1 MGGGEMNAP
10 GAKRL
15 REYLGLSDE
24 QARLVRGLIRREVKT
39 MDATLFPEANKHFAA
54 CYNPLPYTDRL
65 MECLDEVVGSY
76 GVEGLDD
83 GSLYLNT
90 GDTYSPTLLYSARSG
105 TIRLTTWGDY
115 VEGGM
120 R

>member
-1 MGGGEMNAP
+1 MKAP
-10 GAKRL
+10 SAKRL

-24 QARLVRGLIRREVKT
+24 QARLVRALIRREVKT
-39 MDATLFPEANKHFAA
+39 RDATLFPEANKHFAA

-90 GDTYSPTLLYSARSG
+90 GDTYSPTLLYSAKTG